1 MFFLPYTDL
10 LDDVICNIVKSVKEI
25 VTRMASRHIVP
36 LRHELNKE
44 TSFLFQEA
52 KTWKCSAESI
62 KRLKRLYGLQLVLHL
77 SEGSKIR
84 HQIFH
89 TFDMEDMQH
98 ENGWNT
104 VISLI
109 EKNYKS
115 NGNAVAFNTWEK
127 FGT

>member
-1 MFFLPYTDL
+1 
-10 LDDVICNIVKSVKEI
+10 
-25 VTRMASRHIVP
+25 MASRHI
-36 LRHELNKE
+36 LLLNDELNKE

-89 TFDMEDMQH
+89 TIDMEDMQH

-104 VISLI
+104 VISLL
-109 EKNYKS
+109 EKKLQKQWYCSSIQYLGK
-115 NGNAVAFNTWEK
+115 TWSIITQVK
-127 FGT
+127 TINKAYGTL